1 MIKNTCKWRFALCN
15 CNCKSSRSLLQHQ

>member
-15 CNCKSSRSLLQHQ
+15 CKSSRSLLQH